1 MNYFVKFILLNIRG
15 SRELFCLKPSFFKI
29 VEKTIDKLCVCLVM
43 SSPFHP
49 MGCDLP
55 GSSVP
60 GTFFMHEY
68 WIGLPF
74 PPPGDLPNPEAN
86 RHFLL
91 VLYWQADSLPLSHL
105 GNPLL
110 PNTHRRLYTQQ
121 WLFYTIFCVLYCHM
135 SLF

>member
-60 GTFFMHEY
+60 GTFFTHEY

-74 PPPGDLPNPEAN
+74 PPPGDLPNPEAKPTFPA
-86 RHFLL
+86 RP
-91 VLYWQADSLPLSHL
+91 VLAGRFFTTEPL
-105 GNPLL
+105 GKPVI
-110 PNTHRRLYTQQ
+110 TKYT
-121 WLFYTIFCVLYCHM
+121 
-135 SLF
+135 